1 MAESSPLPEE
11 ASPVVTAA
19 PGQPPPLL
27 EVEGLTVSIGGV
39 VILDDLSF
47 RVAPGEI
54 LGIVGESGS
63 GKSMTAL
70 SIMRLLP
77 DGAEA
82 HARQLRLEGE
92 DILGAT
98 EARLEALRGSAM
110 GMIFQEPMT
119 ALNPVMTVG
128 EQIMETVRRHLKV
141 PRREARERAIEAL
154 RRVGIPSPEQRVDD
168 YPHRLSGGMRQ
179 RVMIAMALV
188 CRPRLL
194 IADEPTTA
202 LDVTIQ
208 AQILDLMLGLQDEY
222 RMGIILISHDL
233 GVVSAFTDRV
243 LIMYM
248 GQVLE
253 DARADDVFSDPKHPY
268 TEGLLASIPPVDR
281 DMTRLQAIPGA
292 IPPLSDLP
300 PGCRFEPRCA
310 YARPVCATAV
320 PALVETGPAH
330 RAACIRNTGYRFTG
344 AER

>member
-1 MAESSPLPEE
+1 
-11 ASPVVTAA
+11 VTAV
-19 PGQPPPLL
+19 PGQPAPLL
-27 EVEGLTVSIGGV
+27 EVEGLTVSIGGI

-77 DGAEA
+77 DGAEVSA
-82 HARQLRLEGE
+82 TQLRLEGE
-92 DILGAT
+92 DILGAR
-98 EARLEALRGSAM
+98 EARLEELRGRAM

-128 EQIMETVRRHLKV
+128 EQIMETVQRHLKV

-281 DMTRLQAIPGA
+281 DMARLEAIPGA
-292 IPPLSDLP
+292 IPPISNLP

-310 YARPVCATAV
+310 HARPVCTSAV

-344 AER
+344 AGR

>member
-1 MAESSPLPEE
+1 M
-11 ASPVVTAA
+11 
-19 PGQPPPLL
+19 L
-27 EVEGLTVSIGGV
+27 EVEGLTVSIGGI

-77 DGAEA
+77 DGAEVSA
-82 HARQLRLEGE
+82 TQLRLEGE
-92 DILGAT
+92 DILGAR
-98 EARLEALRGSAM
+98 EARLEELRGRAM

-128 EQIMETVRRHLKV
+128 EQIMETVQRHLKV

-194 IADEPTTA
+194 IADEPT
-202 LDVTIQ
+202 
-208 AQILDLMLGLQDEY
+208 
-222 RMGIILISHDL
+222 
-233 GVVSAFTDRV
+233 
-243 LIMYM
+243 
-248 GQVLE
+248 
-253 DARADDVFSDPKHPY
+253 
-268 TEGLLASIPPVDR
+268 
-281 DMTRLQAIPGA
+281 
-292 IPPLSDLP
+292 
-300 PGCRFEPRCA
+300 
-310 YARPVCATAV
+310 
-320 PALVETGPAH
+320 
-330 RAACIRNTGYRFTG
+330 
-344 AER
+344 